1 MSVLFR
7 SARHEKHGGKVSRP
21 YPWYVAEALKKARSV
36 QEEEVLR
43 RNRETVS
50 RNRTFN
56 QPPPS
61 SSSSSSSDEVGKK
74 LADMERELDASRDR
88 VRAAADNISS
98 HSNNSYYDSEML
110 RGLAR
115 QLWTY
120 RASVLSIGTSIEDH

>member
-1 MSVLFR
+1 MSILFH
-7 SARHEKHGGKVSRP
+7 SARQEKHGGKVSRP

-56 QPPPS
+56 QPPPPPY
-61 SSSSSSSDEVGKK
+61 SSDEVGKK
-74 LADMERELDASRDR
+74 LLDMERELDASRDR
-88 VRAAADNISS
+88 VRAAADSISS

-120 RASVLSIGTSIEDH
+120 RASVLSIGTSKEDH

>member
-1 MSVLFR
+1 MSVLFH
-7 SARHEKHGGKVSRP
+7 SARQEKHGGKVSRP

-61 SSSSSSSDEVGKK
+61 SSSSSDEVGKK

-88 VRAAADNISS
+88 VRAAAN

-120 RASVLSIGTSIEDH
+120 RASVLSLGTSIEDH

>member
-1 MSVLFR
+1 MSVVFR
-7 SARHEKHGGKVSRP
+7 SARQEKHGGKVSRP

-61 SSSSSSSDEVGKK
+61 SSDEVGKK

-88 VRAAADNISS
+88 VRAAADSISS
-98 HSNNSYYDSEML
+98 HSNTSYYDSEML

-120 RASVLSIGTSIEDH
+120 RASVLSLGASIEDH

>member
-1 MSVLFR
+1 MSVLLH
-7 SARHEKHGGKVSRP
+7 SARQEKHGGKVSRP

-36 QEEEVLR
+36 EEEEALR

-50 RNRTFN
+50 GNRTFN
-56 QPPPS
+56 QPPPPY
-61 SSSSSSSDEVGKK
+61 SSDEVGKK

-88 VRAAADNISS
+88 VRAAADSISS

-120 RASVLSIGTSIEDH
+120 RASVLSLGASIEDH